1 LNDAFVTKLS
11 PSGSALVFST
21 YLGGSSREEGKGIAV
36 DSSGNA
42 YVTGTTSSGDFPTAN
57 PFQAACNQ
65 CGSGYPF
72 SRDAFIAKIKTDG
85 SALLYSTY
93 LGGAGDDV
101 GNAIALNAA
110 GEATVAGYTQSTN
123 FPTARPFQANL
134 KGVQNAFVTKLDVSG
149 KNLLYSTY
157 LGGSSAYYGD
167 GTSGVAVDS
176 SGNVILT
183 GYAGST
189 DFPISPNAFQT
200 TRKGNPNAFVSQ
212 LSSDGSVLLF
222 STYLGGSVSEEA
234 RAVAVDAA
242 GNIYLTGDTCS
253 SDFPLKDPLQAD
265 VGRPNIYRQ
274 SCDVFLTKLNPS
286 QPGLQYSTYLGGK
299 SLDTANGIAVDSSSN
314 VYLTGTTGSLDFP
327 LVSPLQSGLTGT
339 VAPFVAKISEGD
351 RPLTATLFVP
361 IVLSAAGV
369 NHSFYTTELTLTNRG
384 AREAKAAAWTACLP
398 DGSASSR
405 IPSAT

>member
-242 GNIYLTGDTCS
+242 GNIY
-253 SDFPLKDPLQAD
+253 
-265 VGRPNIYRQ
+265 RQ